1 MGNYENQPIGFKV
14 RARPGG
20 GPLGPGAI
28 VGLLLITGGTLLF
41 LDNLAIL
48 PFDVTDAFW
57 PLVLIMF
64 GGAVLIRTQSIAVK
78 VWAVTGMVAGA
89 LLMLGNY
96 HVIHANAD
104 ILWPLVLIATGI
116 VMLIYR
122 LRFREFTN
130 RMNLGLH
137 VGSNSKSSVTDNKLQ
152 ETAIFSGIK
161 RRVEAANFEGGELNC
176 IFGSIELDLRRD
188 GFMTAGRVVVVEANA
203 VFGGIEIRIPETWK
217 LSLQGTA
224 VFGSYEDKTIP
235 PRPESGIDPPTLIVR
250 GGAAFGSVIIRN

>member
-1 MGNYENQPIGFKV
+1 MGNYQNQPIGFKV
-14 RARPGG
+14 RARLGG
-20 GPLGPGAI
+20 GPLGSGAI
-28 VGLLLITGGTLLF
+28 VGLMLIVGGSLLF

-57 PLVLIMF
+57 PLVLIVF
-64 GGAVLIRTQSIAVK
+64 GAAVLIRTQSIAVK
-78 VWAVTGMVAGA
+78 VWAITGMVAGA

-96 HVIHANAD
+96 HLIHANAD
-104 ILWPLVLIATGI
+104 ILWPLILIATGI

-122 LRFREFTN
+122 LRFREFAN
-130 RMNLGLH
+130 KVNLGLH
-137 VGSNSKSSVTDNKLQ
+137 VGSNSKGNVTDNKLQ
-152 ETAIFSGIK
+152 ETAIFSAIK

-188 GFMTAGRVVVVEANA
+188 GFVATGRVVVVEANA
-203 VFGGIEIRIPETWK
+203 IFGGIEIRIPETWK

-235 PRPESGIDPPTLIVR
+235 PRPEPGVDIPTLVVR
-250 GGAAFGSVIIRN
+250 GGAAFGSVVIRN